1 MGDHKGMCPSLPLGR
16 RERDMEAGG
25 EVGGTAP
32 RGHLWGRLQGILAV
46 GLSPSHGGGVWV
58 DVRGSGCTCLQ
69 WWQQRHACEHRVRSG
84 KVA

>member
-1 MGDHKGMCPSLPLGR
+1 MCPSLPLGR

-46 GLSPSHGGGVWV
+46 GLSPSHGGPGV
-58 DVRGSGCTCLQ
+58 GGCQGLRLHMSSVVAAKACL
-69 WWQQRHACEHRVRSG
+69 
-84 KVA
+84 